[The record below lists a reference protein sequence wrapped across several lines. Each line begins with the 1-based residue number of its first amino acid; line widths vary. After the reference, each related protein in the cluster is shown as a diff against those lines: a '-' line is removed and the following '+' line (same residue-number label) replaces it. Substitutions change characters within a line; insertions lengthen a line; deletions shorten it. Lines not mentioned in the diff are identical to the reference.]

1 MPHSGSCH
9 SKSFNIINPT
19 FRLQLDTMF
28 VRLDVGRSVYLAHQA
43 WCCSMYLS
51 AAKASERLGLD
62 KREGPVVCF
71 FHALYFAKGKFSE
84 IEGSGIV
91 LTVWVFRYG
100 THRCN
105 GSQAAWSHIYTT
117 SRKVD
122 VTYEHIH

>member
-62 KREGPVVCF
+62 KREGLVVCF
-71 FHALYFAKGKFSE
+71 FHTLYFAKDKFSE
-84 IEGSGIV
+84 IEGGVESASLYGFSV
-91 LTVWVFRYG
+91 MELT
-100 THRCN
+100 
-105 GSQAAWSHIYTT
+105 AATA
-117 SRKVD
+117 RKRLGPIFTQQVERL
-122 VTYEHIH
+122 T